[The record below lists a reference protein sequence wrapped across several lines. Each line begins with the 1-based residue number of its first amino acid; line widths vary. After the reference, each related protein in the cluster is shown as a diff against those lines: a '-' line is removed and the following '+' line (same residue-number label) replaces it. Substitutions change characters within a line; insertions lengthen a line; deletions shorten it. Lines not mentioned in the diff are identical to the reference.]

1 MTIHEPPKRDRV
13 TPSATYAEILAD
25 DCVRLFRAP
34 VAAPVRLAIT
44 DLAMDFL
51 GVSLAGSRAPSSD
64 AVFKAL
70 SATDEGSR
78 CTLIGRSERASESGA
93 AIINGA
99 SAHAIE
105 WDDVTRESS
114 LHPGASVF
122 PALLAVGEPANAT
135 GEQIGRAA
143 LVAYE
148 VSMWAGEALGPAGM
162 YRRGFHP
169 TAVANTFAT
178 AAAVSLLLG
187 GDAKAVAQSMAIAGS
202 FASGLMEYLSDG
214 ALVKRVHPGW
224 SAHAG
229 IAAARLAGAGFTGP
243 SAVFEGRFG
252 VLHAFSESAPAL
264 SGLEAFGI
272 DPLHPR
278 VVETAIKPYPCCR
291 YNHGAVDCVLDILSR
306 TEVGPADVRQIDIG
320 IVEAGLP
327 IVAEPTDHKRRPV
340 NVVDAQF
347 SVQYAVAAALIDRKL
362 ALPQYEPDRIVSPDV
377 RAMMDKT
384 RCYSRPELNTNYPKE
399 WPTEVTITMNDGRTL
414 KSNVKQPSGDAT
426 NPITAER
433 LRAKFEGLASVALS
447 ATATQRL
454 YALARQLWE
463 LPNITT
469 LTAAVRPEG
478 GEAGRD

>member
-1 MTIHEPPKRDRV
+1 MTIQEPPRRDRV
-13 TPSATYAEILAD
+13 TPSASYAETLAD
-25 DCVRLFRAP
+25 DCIRLFRAP
-34 VAAPVRLAIT
+34 VAPPVRLAIT

-51 GVSLAGSRAPSSD
+51 GVTLAGSRAPSSE
-64 AVFKAL
+64 AVFRAL

-78 CTLIGRSERASESGA
+78 CTLIGRTERASESGA

-99 SAHAIE
+99 AAHAIE

-122 PALLAVGEPANAT
+122 PALLAVGEPMNAT
-135 GEQIGRAA
+135 GEQIGRAS

-148 VSMWAGEALGPAGM
+148 VSMWVGEALGPAGM

-169 TAVANTFAT
+169 TALANTFAT

-187 GDAKAVAQSMAIAGS
+187 GDAKTAAQAMAIAGS

-243 SAVFEGRFG
+243 NTIFEGRFG

-264 SGLEAFGI
+264 AGLESFGI

-278 VVETAIKPYPCCR
+278 VVEAAIKPYPCCR
-291 YNHGAVDCVLDILSR
+291 YNHGAVDCVLDILGKTDVR
-306 TEVGPADVRQIDIG
+306 PEEVRQIDIG

-327 IVAEPTDHKRRPV
+327 IVAEPIQHKRRPV

-362 ALPQYEPDRIVSPDV
+362 GLPQFAPERIVARDV
-377 RAMMDKT
+377 REMMDRT
-384 RCYSRPELNTNYPKE
+384 RCYTRPDLNTNYPKE
-399 WPTEVTITMNDGRTL
+399 WPTEITISLADGRKLTS
-414 KSNVKQPSGDAT
+414 KVQQPSGDVT
-426 NPITAER
+426 NPITPER

-447 ATATQRL
+447 APATQRV
-454 YALARQLWE
+454 YELARQLWD
-463 LPNITT
+463 LPSITR
-469 LTAAVRPEG
+469 LAVAVRAE
-478 GEAGRD
+478 ER

>member
-1 MTIHEPPKRDRV
+1 MTIHEPMKRDRV

-25 DCVRLFRAP
+25 DCVRLFHAP
-34 VAAPVRLAIT
+34 VASPVRLAIT

-51 GVSLAGSRAPSSD
+51 GVTLAGSRAPSSE
-64 AVFKAL
+64 AVFRAV

-78 CTLIGRSERASESGA
+78 CTLIGRSHRASESGA

-99 SAHAIE
+99 AAHAIE

-135 GEQIGRAA
+135 GELIGRAA

-148 VSMWAGEALGPAGM
+148 VSMWVGEALGPAGM

-169 TAVANTFAT
+169 TALANTFAT

-187 GDAKAVAQSMAIAGS
+187 GNAKTVAQSMAIAGS

-229 IAAARLAGAGFTGP
+229 IAAARLAQAGFTGP
-243 SAVFEGRFG
+243 NTVFEGRFG
-252 VLHAFSESAPAL
+252 VLHAFSEAAPGLA
-264 SGLEAFGI
+264 GLEGLGI

-278 VVETAIKPYPCCR
+278 VVEAAIKPYPCCR
-291 YNHGAVDCVLDILSR
+291 YNHGAVDCVLDILGRS
-306 TEVGPADVRQIDIG
+306 DVRAEHVAQIDIG

-327 IVAEPTDHKRRPV
+327 IVAEPTQHKRSPV

-347 SVQYAVAAALIDRKL
+347 SVQYAVAAALIDRQL
-362 ALPQYEPDRIVSPDV
+362 ALPQYAPERIVAPDV
-377 RAMMDKT
+377 RALMDKT
-384 RCYSRPELNTNYPKE
+384 RCYTRPELNENYPKE
-399 WPTEVTITMNDGRTL
+399 WPTEITITLTDGRKLT
-414 KSNVKQPSGDAT
+414 SRVRQPSGDPS
-426 NPITAER
+426 NPITPDR
-433 LRAKFEGLASVALS
+433 LRSKFEGLASVALS
-447 ATATQRL
+447 AAATQQL
-454 YALARQLWE
+454 YELARQLWE
-463 LPNITT
+463 LPSITKLAT
-469 LTAAVRPEG
+469 AVRAE
-478 GEAGRD
+478 EH